1 MGARAEPRIPCRRAR
16 TTEAGILT
24 RIRATLTDPIAGQ
37 VLAVFGGANVVG
49 AVVVF
54 FYANLAS
61 SDSGA
66 TALSNMTWGPSVLIA
81 YLTFSGVV
89 GLLAGVR
96 VLGTLEWTR
105 ANRRP
110 ADDERANTLLVPWR
124 FVVLSA
130 LLWVGGNVVFTVGN
144 VLSDNPGSQVV
155 SASVGTAMGGA
166 TTSLACY
173 LLVERVLRPVFAKA
187 LRDGPLPTTTF
198 GVRQRIVLAW
208 ALGSGIPLLGIATSP
223 FGPERPSLA
232 VVATL
237 GLIGLVFG
245 SVLVGV
251 ATRSVSDRLTE
262 VRHALAR
269 VQRGDLNAEV
279 PVDEA
284 GEIGQLQ
291 AGVNA
296 MVHGLRERSVIAD
309 LFGRHVGPEV
319 ARQALHE
326 GVHLGGEQRD
336 VSALFLDVT
345 GSTTLAATRAP
356 TDVLAMLNE
365 LFGTVVRVVEEEG
378 GWVDKFEGDA
388 VLCVFGAPV
397 PLADHPT
404 RALATA
410 RRLAGLVGA
419 LDFGI
424 GVSSGLV
431 VAGNI
436 GSETRF
442 EYTVIGDPVN
452 EASRLTEA
460 AKLRPTRVLAACR
473 TLERA
478 SAAEAACWQRAET
491 LQLRGRP
498 EPTETCEPI
507 RVPTVPPTLARP
519 KGA

>member
-1 MGARAEPRIPCRRAR
+1 M
-16 TTEAGILT
+16 
-24 RIRATLTDPIAGQ
+24 
-37 VLAVFGGANVVG
+37 AVFGGANVVG

-61 SDSGA
+61 TDSGA
-66 TALSNMTWGPSVLIA
+66 TALSDLTWGPSVLVT
-81 YLTFSGVV
+81 YLAFSGVV
-89 GLLAGVR
+89 GILVGVR
-96 VLGTLEWTR
+96 VLDALVWTR
-105 ANRRP
+105 TDRP
-110 ADDERANTLLVPWR
+110 PTDAERADTLLVPWR

-144 VLSDNPGSQVV
+144 VHTGNPSSQVV
-155 SASVGTAMGGA
+155 SSAIGTAMGGA

-173 LLVERVLRPVFAKA
+173 LLVERALRPVFAKA
-187 LRDGPLPTTTF
+187 LRDGPLPTTTV

-208 ALGSGIPLLGIATSP
+208 ALGSGIPLLGIAASP
-223 FGPERPSLA
+223 FGPDRPSLA
-232 VVATL
+232 VVAIL
-237 GLIGLVFG
+237 ALIGLVFG
-245 SVLVGV
+245 SALVGV

-262 VRHALAR
+262 VRDALAQI
-269 VQRGDLNAEV
+269 QRGDLNVEV
-279 PVDEA
+279 AVDEA

-291 AGVNA
+291 AGVND

-309 LFGRHVGPEV
+309 LFGRHVGTEV
-319 ARQALHE
+319 ARRALSE

-345 GSTTLAATRAP
+345 GSTGLAATRAP
-356 TDVLAMLNE
+356 TEVLSMLNQ

-410 RRLAGLVGA
+410 RRLAELVGT

-460 AKLRPTRVLAACR
+460 AKSRPSRVLAACR

-478 SAAEAACWQRAET
+478 AAAEAACWQSAET
-491 LQLRGRP
+491 LQLRGRL
-498 EPTETCEPI
+498 EPTETCEPV
-507 RVPTVPPTLARP
+507 RMPVPPTLVRP
-519 KGA
+519 EGA

>member
-1 MGARAEPRIPCRRAR
+1 LRHDARPGEDA
-16 TTEAGILT
+16 LT

-37 VLAVFGGANVVG
+37 VMAVFGGANVVG

-61 SDSGA
+61 TDSGSTVLA
-66 TALSNMTWGPSVLIA
+66 NLTWGPSVLVA
-81 YLTFSGVV
+81 YLAFSGVV
-89 GLLAGVR
+89 GLLVGVR
-96 VLGTLEWTR
+96 VLDALAWSR
-105 ANRRP
+105 AGRPP
-110 ADDERANTLLVPWR
+110 ADGERASTLLVPWR

-130 LLWVGGNVVFTVGN
+130 LLWLGGNVVFTVGN
-144 VLSDNPGSQVV
+144 LVSGNPGTQVV
-155 SASVGTAMGGA
+155 SAAIGTAMGGA

-173 LLVERVLRPVFAKA
+173 LLAERVLRPVFAEA

-208 ALGSGIPLLGIATSP
+208 GLGSGIPMLGIATSP
-223 FGPERPSLA
+223 FGPDRPSLA
-232 VVATL
+232 VVAML
-237 GLIGLVFG
+237 ALIGLVFG

-262 VRHALAR
+262 VRHALAQI
-269 VQRGDLNAEV
+269 QRGDLNVEV

-284 GEIGQLQ
+284 GEIGHLQ

-309 LFGRHVGPEV
+309 LFGRHVGTEV
-319 ARQALHE
+319 ARQALNE

-356 TDVLAMLNE
+356 TDVLSMLNR
-365 LFGTVVRVVEEEG
+365 LFGAVVSIVEEEG
-378 GWVDKFEGDA
+378 GWVDKFEGDG
-388 VLCVFGAPV
+388 VLCVFGAPG

-410 RRLAGLVGA
+410 RRLAELVGA

-460 AKLRPTRVLAACR
+460 AKSRPSRVLAACR

-478 SAAEAACWQRAET
+478 SATEAACWQRAET

-498 EPTETCEPI
+498 EPTETCEPV
-507 RVPTVPPTLARP
+507 RVPAVPPTLVRP

>member
-1 MGARAEPRIPCRRAR
+1 M
-16 TTEAGILT
+16 
-24 RIRATLTDPIAGQ
+24 
-37 VLAVFGGANVVG
+37 AVFGGANVVG

-61 SDSGA
+61 ADSGA
-66 TALSNMTWGPSVLIA
+66 TVLSNLTWGPAVLVA
-81 YLTFSGVV
+81 YLSFSAIV
-89 GLLAGVR
+89 GLFVGVR
-96 VLGTLEWTR
+96 VLDVLAWTR
-105 ANRRP
+105 AQRPP

-130 LLWVGGNVVFTVGN
+130 LLWIGGNVVFTVGN
-144 VLSDNPGSQVV
+144 AVSGNPGSQIV
-155 SASVGTAMGGA
+155 SSAVGTAMGGA

-187 LRDGPLPTTTF
+187 LRNGPLPTTAI

-208 ALGSGIPLLGIATSP
+208 ALGSGIPMLGIATAP
-223 FGPERPSLA
+223 FGPDRPSLA
-232 VVATL
+232 VVAIL
-237 GLIGLVFG
+237 ALIGLVFG

-262 VRHALAR
+262 VRDALAQIR
-269 VQRGDLNAEV
+269 TGNLNVEV
-279 PVDEA
+279 AVDEA

-309 LFGRHVGPEV
+309 LFGRHVGTEV
-319 ARQALHE
+319 ARRALHE

-345 GSTTLAATRAP
+345 GSTALAATRAP
-356 TDVLAMLNE
+356 TDVLSMLND

-388 VLCVFGAPV
+388 VLCVFGAPM
-397 PLADHPT
+397 PLDDHPT
-404 RALATA
+404 RVLATA
-410 RRLAGLVGA
+410 RRLATLVGA

-460 AKLRPTRVLAACR
+460 AKVRPSRVLAACR
-473 TLERA
+473 TLDRA
-478 SAAEAACWQRAET
+478 RPDEGAHWQPAET
-491 LQLRGRP
+491 ILLRGRP

-507 RVPTVPPTLARP
+507 RVPTVPPSLVGRP
-519 KGA
+519 TGA

>member
-1 MGARAEPRIPCRRAR
+1 VRERLRRLSPGWRVVIVFFVANAVGALVVNTYLAMTGQNSIGDVQDDVHDGLMLLLAYFAVSGFVLAIAVGRRLRALDWLGEDRSP
-16 TTEAGILT
+16 TEAERRDTLLLPRSFAALT
-24 RIRATLTDPIAGQ
+24 MVAWIGGATLFAIAGHIGGDDWRHVIRSFTGSMLGGLTTASMTYLIIDRVLRSVFAQ
-37 VLAVFGGANVVG
+37 VLA
-49 AVVVF
+49 
-54 FYANLAS
+54 
-61 SDSGA
+61 
-66 TALSNMTWGPSVLIA
+66 TGPTPVR
-81 YLTFSGVV
+81 TV
-89 GLLAGVR
+89 GVR
-96 VLGTLEWTR
+96 
-105 ANRRP
+105 
-110 ADDERANTLLVPWR
+110 WR
-124 FVVLSA
+124 IA
-130 LLWVGGNVVFTVGN
+130 
-144 VLSDNPGSQVV
+144 
-155 SASVGTAMGGA
+155 
-166 TTSLACY
+166 
-173 LLVERVLRPVFAKA
+173 
-187 LRDGPLPTTTF
+187 
-198 GVRQRIVLAW
+198 LAW
-208 ALGSGIPLLGIATSP
+208 WLGSGVPLLGVALSPIFPNQTATD
-223 FGPERPSLA
+223 LA
-232 VVATL
+232 VL
-237 GLIGLVFG
+237 GGIGIVSG
-245 SVLVGV
+245 S
-251 ATRSVSDRLTE
+251 AMIAIASRSVSDRLAT
-262 VRHALAR
+262 VREALAQ
-269 VQRGDLNAEV
+269 VQRGDLNVDV

-296 MVHGLRERSVIAD
+296 MVHGLRERTVIAD
-309 LFGRHVGPEV
+309 LFGRHVGTEV
-319 ARQALHE
+319 ARRALAE

-397 PLADHPT
+397 PLHDHPT

-410 RRLAGLVGA
+410 RRLAALVGR

-460 AKLRPTRVLAACR
+460 AKARPARVLAACR
-473 TLERA
+473 TMERA
-478 SAAEAACWQRAET
+478 SREEAACWQPAET

-498 EPTETCEPI
+498 EPTETCEPV
-507 RVPTVPPTLARP
+507 RVPSVPPTLIRP